1 MREAAKLIAFTLLI
15 IGTISLLINE
25 FVFDWGR
32 AATLTFAALN
42 LVGLVIVAYMI
53 WSRKNRK
60 KGA

>member
-15 IGTISLLINE
+15 IGTISLLINK

-32 AATLTFAALN
+32 AATLTFAAFN

-53 WSRKNRK
+53 WSRKNIE